1 MKSSS
6 DLAMKR
12 RKNPKK
18 IMSDTYQ
25 FPETLAQG
33 FAEKATQEEIA
44 KEETYTNPNL
54 HRRIDNPQ
62 NPDEKP
68 RYSVGVFGLNSYRI
82 KEYDST
88 VNTDEN
94 EIP

>member
-1 MKSSS
+1 MSSEY
-6 DLAMKR
+6 
-12 RKNPKK
+12 NP
-18 IMSDTYQ
+18 IPM
-25 FPETLAQG
+25 AQG
-33 FAEKATQEEIA
+33 FAELATPEEIA

-54 HRRIDNPQ
+54 HRRIDNPDDE
-62 NPDEKP
+62 NEKP

-82 KEYDST
+82 KEYDNT